1 MGLRTNEEI
10 AFHIKPESSS
20 KMTHEMV
27 AAGVVGATGEAT
39 SNEVLIK
46 ANAFSTNA
54 RGEFGRDM
62 FRARRYPDSI
72 EVVEKWAIGKS
83 LERTPAPSPRHI
95 AAKPQL
101 ALKEDDVAA
110 KNRISTAGERRKNV
124 SVGVG
129 GCRRRNNRAYTESQI
144 SLLPISRNP
153 CEKQHAYRRNQM

>member
-1 MGLRTNEEI
+1 MSETL
-10 AFHIKPESSS
+10 
-20 KMTHEMV
+20 
-27 AAGVVGATGEAT
+27 
-39 SNEVLIK
+39 
-46 ANAFSTNA
+46 
-54 RGEFGRDM
+54 
-62 FRARRYPDSI
+62 RRYCGGRKVYPIDKPRRVALPELNSALLCTRYR
-72 EVVEKWAIGKS
+72 WASG
-83 LERTPAPSPRHI
+83 RTPPHSPRHI